1 MRTPQQ
7 IIGDDL
13 YTQLIFEGY
22 AVVPVAPTNAMRAAG
37 TGMMPVEYDF
47 RSMQSW
53 GGEFPQAVRMVV
65 VGFAPLAERADV
77 SKVWGAMLE
86 KASTT

>member
-1 MRTPQQ
+1 
-7 IIGDDL
+7 
-13 YTQLIFEGY
+13 
-22 AVVPVAPTNAMRAAG
+22 
-37 TGMMPVEYDF
+37 MMPVEYDF